1 MPALSLPSYLLPC
14 CILPSLCVFFVFS
27 ANAGSVCAPLQLLS
41 DIRAEPVGCP
51 AFTSELLPPL
61 ACLRNC
67 CFVVL
72 TIIFCVIELQCMRVH
87 LARPLAQSLLVPPSF
102 LFSPLRLLCLTAFHP
117 CLGTT
122 RLTSLQLSSIQVVVI
137 MVIMAEVSWRT
148 PRNSRVATPA
158 VRHPLDSIRPL
169 LLLSQKHEL

>member
-1 MPALSLPSYLLPC
+1 MLYSSFIVRALRVLCKRWYRLCSVAAPERHSCRARGLPC
-14 CILPSLCVFFVFS
+14 FHFRAAAALGMLAKLLLGRPCHHILRHCTPVHARTCHSTS
-27 ANAGSVCAPLQLLS
+27 
-41 DIRAEPVGCP
+41 RAI
-51 AFTSELLPPL
+51 S
-61 ACLRNC
+61 
-67 CFVVL
+67 
-72 TIIFCVIELQCMRVH
+72 
-87 LARPLAQSLLVPPSF
+87 LVPPSF
-102 LFSPLRLLCLTAFHP
+102 LFFPLRLLCLTAFHP

>member
-1 MPALSLPSYLLPC
+1 MCSQTLQ
-14 CILPSLCVFFVFS
+14 
-27 ANAGSVCAPLQLLS
+27 QLLS
-41 DIRAEPVGCP
+41 DIHAEPVGCP
-51 AFTSELLPPL
+51 AFTSELLAPL

-67 CFVVL
+67 CFVVR
-72 TIIFCVIELQCMRVH
+72 TIIVCVIALQCMLVH
-87 LARPLAQSLLVPPSF
+87 LARPLAHSLLVTPSI
-102 LFSPLRLLCLTAFHP
+102 LFSPLRLLCLTLCLTAFHP

-169 LLLSQKHEL
+169 LLLFQKHEL